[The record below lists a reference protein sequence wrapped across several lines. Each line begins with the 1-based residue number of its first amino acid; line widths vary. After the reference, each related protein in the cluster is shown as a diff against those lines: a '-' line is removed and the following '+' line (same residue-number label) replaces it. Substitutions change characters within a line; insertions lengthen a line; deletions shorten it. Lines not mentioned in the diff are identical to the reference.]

1 MFYVMGFF
9 SGALIFA
16 LGNSIFFID
25 ADIALQKL
33 KQKINIHQG
42 ALKSWHYYLQGFCY
56 HHLNDPNFV
65 CCNYQRIFYKQSQM
79 SRLLVIRSSETLAS
93 ERVGPEKIIDRRF
106 VYEVGNRDVL
116 EMELRK
122 QKVAKVTG

>member
-1 MFYVMGFF
+1 M
-9 SGALIFA
+9 ALFPCVALTLA

-33 KQKINIHQG
+33 KRKINIHQG
-42 ALKSWHYYLQGFCY
+42 ALKSWHQYLLGY
-56 HHLNDPNFV
+56 LYDHLKNPNFV
-65 CCNYQRIFYKQSQM
+65 CCNYQRILFKQSQI

-93 ERVGPEKIIDRRF
+93 ERVVPEKIIDRRW
-106 VYEVGNRDVL
+106 VYGIGMRDVL

-122 QKVAKVTG
+122 QKVAKATG